1 MNFFELV
8 LLIFPAFISNGA
20 PVLFGGGAKI
30 DFGKHFWDGK
40 RVFGDSK
47 TIRGFLSGVLCGIAA
62 GAVVASVFDYLPWL
76 SQGEKL
82 VLVFLVSL
90 GAMLGDLLGSFVKR
104 RLGIPPSH
112 SYFLLDQ
119 LLFVVIALL
128 LAIAYAPRIWSEIDG
143 WLILG
148 LLILT
153 YFLHLSF
160 NSLAHKLRL
169 KNVPW

>member
-30 DFGKHFWDGK
+30 DFGKVFWDRK
-40 RVFGDSK
+40 RIFGDSK
-47 TIRGFLSGVLCGIAA
+47 TIRGFLSGVLCGIAV
-62 GAVVASVFDYLPWL
+62 GAVVLSLFEYLPWL
-76 SQGEKL
+76 SHNEKL
-82 VLVFLVSL
+82 TLVFLVSL
-90 GAMLGDLLGSFVKR
+90 GAMLGDLLGSFIKR
-104 RLGIPPSH
+104 RLGIPPTN

-128 LAIAYAPRIWSEIDG
+128 LAVLYAPRLWSEIDG

-160 NSLAHKLRL
+160 NLLAHRLRL